1 MRAGPTVEPS
11 EGIMVV
17 SSDSMIGPDH
27 RPVDPSDLSTLL
39 QFRLKRLI
47 DIAISLTVLV
57 LLSPLL
63 LAIAIA
69 IRLTSPGPALYR
81 QRRLRTLDEE
91 FTMYKFRTMVDGA
104 EGLVHELM
112 ELNQASGPLFKVR
125 SDPRRTPV
133 GSVLRRCFLD
143 ELPQLVNVLK
153 GEMSLV
159 GPRPCLSSEAAGRAD
174 LLAFRFHVPQG
185 ITGPWQT
192 SGHHGITF
200 EDQLVVEIDYIENWS
215 LAKDALIILRTI
227 PLVLRR
233 SGF

>member
-1 MRAGPTVEPS
+1 MRASPTVDPG
-11 EGIMVV
+11 EGVMLVG
-17 SSDSMIGPDH
+17 DRLLQPDH
-27 RPVDPSDLSTLL
+27 RPVDRSDVSTAV
-39 QFRLKRLI
+39 QYRVKRLI
-47 DIAISLTVLV
+47 DIIVALAVLV

-63 LAIAIA
+63 LVIALL

-81 QRRLRTLDEE
+81 QRRLRTLDQE

-104 EGLVHELM
+104 EGLVHELL

-133 GSVLRRCFLD
+133 GRVLRRCFLD
-143 ELPQLVNVLK
+143 ELPQFINVLK

-200 EDQLVVEIDYIENWS
+200 EDQLLVEIDYIENWS
-215 LAKDALIILRTI
+215 LARDVSIILRTI

-233 SGF
+233 SGI